1 MVLKMGTDEE
11 QRSSPRALRGSM
23 SRLILRVAS
32 QLLGG
37 SIVATEP
44 VKRGPAKQDESLGD
58 VANVSASEQPFP
70 RHGPIVK
77 RSNEAAEAAQNL
89 EQTLAHFESMLDALE
104 SQVHGNGPAATPA
117 PASAGERDAEPG
129 LNGTVERME
138 NVLNRLASQ
147 AQRLSDGASDLAQ
160 VAGQMENRLADVA
173 RALREGVT
181 APRKVEAPVEAPEHV
196 PEPEPETEAE
206 PAEPQFQPG
215 EKPLGVVLA
224 AVSGFQGLMD
234 AQRALS
240 ALEQTEA
247 ASVTA
252 FKNGEASLEVVLR
265 SPVTAR
271 EIIAGVRDST
281 GEQLLIEES
290 RPEAGKLRLRFVE
303 NGGSTGA

>member
-1 MVLKMGTDEE
+1 L
-11 QRSSPRALRGSM
+11 
-23 SRLILRVAS
+23 
-32 QLLGG
+32 
-37 SIVATEP
+37 
-44 VKRGPAKQDESLGD
+44 
-58 VANVSASEQPFP
+58 
-70 RHGPIVK
+70 K
-77 RSNEAAEAAQNL
+77 RSKQAAEAAQNL

-104 SQVHGNGPAATPA
+104 NQVHGNGPVAER
-117 PASAGERDAEPG
+117 PASGKRAAEPA
-129 LNGTVERME
+129 LNGTVERLE
-138 NVLNRLASQ
+138 SILNRLSTQ

-160 VAGQMENRLADVA
+160 VAGQMENRLGDVA
-173 RALREGVT
+173 RAVREGIA
-181 APRKVEAPVEAPEHV
+181 APRRAETPVEAPL
-196 PEPEPETEAE
+196 ETPDDVLE

-215 EKPLGVVLA
+215 DSPMGVVLA

-240 ALEQTEA
+240 ALPQTEA

-271 EIIAGVRDST
+271 EIVASVGDST

-303 NGGSTGA
+303 HGGGASA

>member
-1 MVLKMGTDEE
+1 MVSAPEQSDHRPGPVLK
-11 QRSSPRALRGSM
+11 R
-23 SRLILRVAS
+23 
-32 QLLGG
+32 
-37 SIVATEP
+37 
-44 VKRGPAKQDESLGD
+44 KQAE
-58 VANVSASEQPFP
+58 
-70 RHGPIVK
+70 
-77 RSNEAAEAAQNL
+77 EAAQNL

-104 SQVHGNGPAATPA
+104 NQVHANSPVAERAASGKRAADPA
-117 PASAGERDAEPG
+117 
-129 LNGTVERME
+129 LNGTVERLE
-138 NVLNRLASQ
+138 SILNRLSTQ

-160 VAGQMENRLADVA
+160 VAGQMESRLSDVA
-173 RALREGVT
+173 RAVREGVA
-181 APRKVEAPVEAPEHV
+181 APRVAEAPAEVPTETPEDV
-196 PEPEPETEAE
+196 LEPEPKTPEE

-215 EKPLGVVLA
+215 DSPLGVVLA

-240 ALEQTEA
+240 ALPQTEA

-271 EIIAGVRDST
+271 EIVAGVRDST

-303 NGGSTGA
+303 HGGASA